1 MQLAAGYPWQVTERD
16 RADVL
21 DRLHLPGSDEAR
33 ADIARR
39 RRLYL
44 VTSVVV
50 TAIAVLAV
58 ADATRAVDAFGVS
71 SDHVAAAG
79 GGYELDVEYGTT
91 SRPGLA
97 TPFAIEVRR
106 PGGFDG
112 PVTVAVDHHYMQM
125 WDENGFYPTPSSET
139 TDGRWLL
146 WEFDPPEGDVLR
158 FTYDARIEPAVQ
170 QGRGGRVAVMD
181 GGAPVVEVDFH
192 TRVMP

>member
-1 MQLAAGYPWQVTERD
+1 MTGRD

-21 DRLHLPGSDEAR
+21 EPLHLPASQEAR
-33 ADIARR
+33 TDIAHRR
-39 RRLYL
+39 WLYA
-44 VTSVVV
+44 VTSVVLS
-50 TAIAVLAV
+50 AIAVLAV
-58 ADATRAVDAFGVS
+58 TDATKAVDTFGVS
-71 SDHVAAAG
+71 SDHVAAVG
-79 GGYELDVEYGTT
+79 GGHELDVEYGTT

-112 PVTVAVDHHYMQM
+112 PITVAVDHHYMQM

-139 TDGRWLL
+139 TDGPWLL

-170 QGRGGRVAVMD
+170 QGRDGRVAVME
-181 GGAPVVEVDFH
+181 GGVPVVEVDFH
-192 TRVMP
+192 TRVLP